1 LNTGELLISEAIQ
14 AEDFRIGPLGN
25 PGLSA
30 FTEKYLFSLTQIDS
44 LPCEESPQSCGFF
57 RLNVARCPRALQF

>member
-1 LNTGELLISEAIQ
+1 LNTVELLVSEAIQ
-14 AEDFRIGPLGN
+14 AEDFRIGPFGK

-44 LPCEESPQSCGFF
+44 LPGF
-57 RLNVARCPRALQF
+57 LVSIWQVEDIK